1 MFQVF
6 VAFGVFATLCVPNAA
21 EEGCLLSPVV
31 VEAELWSDGPA
42 GPGEVR
48 WLLDGAVVASDRLE
62 TLAPE
67 PQKVALILEPAKTQH
82 RVGVEVRGTGSAS
95 REEAWLPPVC
105 PSVLQLAAF
114 LWGREG
120 LLVRL
125 ANLGPW
131 RSGRIPVRWTINGVR
146 YSEQALD
153 PLPAQA
159 SAELSLP
166 ASVSPL
172 LLQALAEGASGGRK
186 SRRRIPVMV
195 VLEARPGPVDL
206 ESPKKSWPFF
216 LGFSQGQ
223 GRP

>member
-6 VAFGVFATLCVPNAA
+6 LAFGVFATLCVPNAP
-21 EEGCLLSPVV
+21 EGCLPSPVV

-42 GPGEVR
+42 GSGEVR

-62 TLAPE
+62 GLGRE

-82 RVGVEVRGTGSAS
+82 RVGVEVRGKGSAS
-95 REEAWLPPVC
+95 RDEAWLPPVC
-105 PSVLQLAAF
+105 PSLLQLAAV
-114 LWGREG
+114 LWGSEG

-125 ANLGPW
+125 TNVGPW
-131 RSGRIPVRWTINGVR
+131 GSGRVPVRWTINGVR
-146 YSEQALD
+146 YSEQVLD
-153 PLPAQA
+153 PLPARA

-166 ASVSPL
+166 ASASPL

-186 SRRRIPVMV
+186 GPRRIPVMV
-195 VLEARPGPVDL
+195 VLEARPGPADL
-206 ESPKKSWPFF
+206 ESSKKSWPFF

-223 GRP
+223 TRR